1 MFDHRSVCQTA
12 SMLSHA
18 LSIRVL
24 KALQHQLK
32 EYGPT
37 LQTHKLKGK
46 VVYDKRRTAQNAF
59 QLEVTTDVVQFLK
72 NYAEKYGLPQPAA
85 LRARPTAFT
94 NLSALHYNKARSS
107 L

>member
-12 SMLSHA
+12 FMLFHD

-37 LQTHKLKGK
+37 PHTHKLKG
-46 VVYDKRRTAQNAF
+46 RTAQNAF
-59 QLEVTTDVVQFLK
+59 PPEVTTDVVQFLK
-72 NYAEKYGLPQPAA
+72 NYAEKYDLPQPAA
-85 LRARPTAFT
+85 PRARPTASPIYLPCIT
-94 NLSALHYNKARSS
+94 TKQGVHYKIYMD
-107 L
+107 